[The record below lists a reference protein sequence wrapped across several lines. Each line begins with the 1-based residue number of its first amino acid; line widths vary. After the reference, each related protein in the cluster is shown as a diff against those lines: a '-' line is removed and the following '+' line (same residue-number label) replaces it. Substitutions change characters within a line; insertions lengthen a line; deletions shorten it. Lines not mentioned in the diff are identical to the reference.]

1 MEKLNEKE
9 WREFDFAEIFDI
21 KKGFYNKKPGDS
33 GNGTIPFLGA
43 TDSNNGVTRFLTLD
57 EIANSTKTGV
67 LPNSPLNKKLFPG
80 HAIAVTN
87 NGSVGHAYYQATPFT
102 CSHDI
107 NPLYLRDHEMSRDE
121 ADFLIKAIEEQGK
134 VFQYARKWRPIRMVK
149 SKLMLPVTDSCEPD
163 YAYMAEYAQQMRDTV
178 LAKYRAYVEERI
190 AELGEAVEIPALV
203 EKEWKEFRI
212 GELFEVSRP
221 KARNKDD
228 YDLGD
233 IPFVASGA
241 MNNGVM
247 KCCKTREGEQLDA
260 SNCITVSPVD
270 GSSFYQPMDF
280 LGRGGA
286 GSSILMLRN
295 DGLNLLCGEFM
306 ARMIQQT
313 CSKYSYGHMGNK
325 DSIKRERVMLPVDDD
340 GKPDYAYMEQ
350 YVKNVMLRK
359 YEQYLAFID
368 KQNAAEGVTV

>member
-1 MEKLNEKE
+1 MAMAMKKLNEKE
-9 WREFDFAEIFDI
+9 WRTFPAFSDDGLFHIATTSSSIDAVRLKDGDDKTVPYVTRSDMSNGVARFVSTENYDFGSDDGGCITVGLDTQTA
-21 KKGFYNKKPGDS
+21 FYQPHKFVTGQNVHVVTGEQLSEEVAFFLVTILREQMQAKFNWG
-33 GNGTIPFLGA
+33 GNGATLG
-43 TDSNNGVTRFLTLD
+43 
-57 EIANSTKTGV
+57 
-67 LPNSPLNKKLFPG
+67 
-80 HAIAVTN
+80 
-87 NGSVGHAYYQATPFT
+87 
-102 CSHDI
+102 
-107 NPLYLRDHEMSRDE
+107 
-121 ADFLIKAIEEQGK
+121 
-134 VFQYARKWRPIRMVK
+134 RMKRLLV
-149 SKLMLPVTDSCEPD
+149 MLPVNDNGKPD
-163 YAYMAEYAQQMRDTV
+163 YGYMAAYAQQMCDTM

-233 IPFVASGA
+233 IPFVASGT

-247 KCCKTREGEQLDA
+247 KCCKTREGERLDA
-260 SNCITVSPVD
+260 GNCITVSPVD

-295 DGLNLLCGEFM
+295 DGLNLLRGEFM

-325 DSIKRERVMLPVDDD
+325 DGIKRERVMLPVDDD

-350 YVKNVMLRK
+350 YAKNMMLRK
-359 YEQYLAFID
+359 YRQYLAFLD
-368 KQNAAEGVTV
+368 VRVTEDDE

>member
-9 WREFDFAEIFDI
+9 WKPIPMKRLFTKFVRGKVSSASDEPKRE
-21 KKGFYNKKPGDS
+21 
-33 GNGTIPFLGA
+33 NGVPYVGA
-43 TDSNNGVTRFLTLD
+43 TDRNNGVIDYLEAD
-57 EIANSTKTGV
+57 KAKIQ
-67 LPNSPLNKKLFPG
+67 PG
-80 HAIAVTN
+80 NCVTFIRDGQ
-87 NGSVGHAYYQATPFT
+87 GSVGSSVYRATPCIAT
-102 CSHDI
+102 VNTS
-107 NPLYLRDHEMSRDE
+107 S
-121 ADFLIKAIEEQGK
+121 G
-134 VFQYARKWRPIRMVK
+134 YAKWLNQDTGLFVSTSSNQVREKYSFGYKRKETRLLAERV
-149 SKLMLPVTDSCEPD
+149 MLPVTDSGEPD
-163 YAYMAEYAQQMRDTV
+163 YVYMAEYAQQMRDTM

-260 SNCITVSPVD
+260 GNCITVSPVD

-295 DGLNLLCGEFM
+295 DGLNLLRGEFM
-306 ARMIQQT
+306 VRMIQQT

-325 DSIKRERVMLPVDDD
+325 DSIKRERVMLPVTDS
-340 GKPDYAYMEQ
+340 GEPDYAYMEQ
-350 YVKNVMLRK
+350 YAKNMMIRK
-359 YEQYLAFID
+359 YKQYLTFAD
-368 KQNAAEGVTV
+368 RAENKKQ